1 MAVIAIS
8 KVGYVSLMV
17 VVSMLPHKEIGWND
31 HQEGAPHCSLPQS
44 LLSDDFDA
52 LLDNIQGILMQYTS
66 HKNNLTSELDGIH
79 TD

>member
-1 MAVIAIS
+1 MGQYRV
-8 KVGYVSLMV
+8 
-17 VVSMLPHKEIGWND
+17 ND
-31 HQEGAPHCSLPQS
+31 HPYHAPQFSLPQS

>member
-8 KVGYVSLMV
+8 KVGWTFPMV
-17 VVSMLPHKEIGWND
+17 VVSILSHTEFGRND
-31 HQEGAPHCSLPQS
+31 HGEDASHFSLPQS

>member
-1 MAVIAIS
+1 MAVIAI
-8 KVGYVSLMV
+8 KLGRVVRMV
-17 VVSMLPHKEIGWND
+17 VDSILLHAECGPND
-31 HQEGAPHCSLPQS
+31 HRKDAPPFSSLPQS

>member
-1 MAVIAIS
+1 MTPKASRSFLHYSNINNYMLLMAVIAIS
-8 KVGYVSLMV
+8 
-17 VVSMLPHKEIGWND
+17 
-31 HQEGAPHCSLPQS
+31 SLPQS